1 MPEAGGKGALYINPS
16 DEHEIAHAMS
26 QLLNDSALNLQL
38 IRHGQQHAQE
48 FTKEKMARQMID
60 VYTSFV

>member
-1 MPEAGGKGALYINPS
+1 
-16 DEHEIAHAMS
+16 MS

-60 VYTSFV
+60 LYTSFV